1 MANKNDT
8 LFEVNAGK
16 LLATLHLAAS
26 QAIPNSI
33 AINSGIENPQ
43 SKPNPEKPDKTTF
56 NVNNKSGKYQ
66 LGIVSSTKTLAY
78 RIQLD
83 PTKDE
88 ILTKAYD
95 EFKKAEEKD
104 ASKNDTKNES
114 IKKIISFEEYLL
126 TEEAENGSDK
136 GLLDKDKD
144 NNKDNSKDNKNAETN
159 KNDDSKN
166 DKKDTNDES
175 SDDMISE
182 DSESY
187 KKAQDVIKEYNRYCS
202 KCKSKKFV
210 EFKKQL
216 DECQK
221 GKIEKDGKKIN
232 ALQNFKALDA
242 LFQEAIK
249 EENNERIEEKKKNID
264 EQKKIILEDMKK
276 YITTFAGPENAS
288 SIKDDNCA
296 LFIADISG
304 KAKDETQFQEF
315 KKDFQIVVP
324 NKIIEDLEKKHDA
337 IFKKD
342 ISEYVEINIGYKTI
356 FELKLE
362 TV

>member
-33 AINSGIENPQ
+33 VINSGIENPQ

-66 LGIVSSTKTLAY
+66 LGLVSSTKKLTY

-104 ASKNDTKNES
+104 ASKNDAKNES

-126 TEEAENGSDK
+126 NEEAENGSDK

-144 NNKDNSKDNKNAETN
+144 NSKDNKN
-159 KNDDSKN
+159 DDSTD
-166 DKKDTNDES
+166 DKKDTNDKS
-175 SDDMISE
+175 SGDMISE

-187 KKAQDVIKEYNRYCS
+187 KKAQDIIKEYNRYCS

-221 GKIEKDGKKIN
+221 GKIEKDGKKIS

-288 SIKDDNCA
+288 SIKDDNCV

-304 KAKDETQFQEF
+304 KAKDETQFQEY
-315 KKDFQIVVP
+315 KKDFQIAVP

-337 IFKKD
+337 IFKDD
-342 ISEYVEINIGYKTI
+342 ISKYVEINIGYKTI